1 MSSPLYDRIGT
12 TYTSSRRADPRIER
26 AIHDA
31 LGDAQSVLNVGA
43 GAGGYEPTDREV
55 VAVEPSPVM
64 IAQRPAGAARVV
76 RAAAERLPF
85 DDGSF
90 DAAMAVLSDH
100 HWEDRRRGLEE
111 LRRVARRRVVLFN
124 IDPARANALGSATEV
139 KPVIEGLTRTFEKVY
154 RDRAL
159 AFSIDAPDG
168 LKFRGEAQDL
178 TDLIGNLPVA
188 ACLPERFA
196 EVARVT
202 TEVLHTVARDGITEA
217 ECRIAKGSL
226 RGGLVLGLEDSGSRM
241 NRIGRSEL
249 NYAEHRSIDRT
260 LQELDEVTVDEVNA
274 AAHRLLGKPYGVAV
288 LGPHQSKKSLPQQ
301 LRAIA
306 R

>member
-12 TYTSSRRADPRIER
+12 TYTSTRRPDPRIER

-124 IDPARANALGSATEV
+124 IDPARANALWMTTEYLPAFLDLIEPRYREPGYWESELRSIFGTVRVTEV
-139 KPVIEGLTRTFEKVY
+139 PIPHDCADGFYGAFWRRPHAYLDPVVRAGISVFAQLDPGHVERGIA
-154 RDRAL
+154 AL
-159 AFSIDAPDG
+159 AS
-168 LKFRGEAQDL
+168 DL
-178 TDLIGNLPVA
+178 ESGAWERRHRDLLALEELSLDYYVVVA
-188 ACLPERFA
+188 
-196 EVARVT
+196 
-202 TEVLHTVARDGITEA
+202 
-217 ECRIAKGSL
+217 
-226 RGGLVLGLEDSGSRM
+226 
-241 NRIGRSEL
+241 EL
-249 NYAEHRSIDRT
+249 AD
-260 LQELDEVTVDEVNA
+260 
-274 AAHRLLGKPYGVAV
+274 
-288 LGPHQSKKSLPQQ
+288 
-301 LRAIA
+301 
-306 R
+306 